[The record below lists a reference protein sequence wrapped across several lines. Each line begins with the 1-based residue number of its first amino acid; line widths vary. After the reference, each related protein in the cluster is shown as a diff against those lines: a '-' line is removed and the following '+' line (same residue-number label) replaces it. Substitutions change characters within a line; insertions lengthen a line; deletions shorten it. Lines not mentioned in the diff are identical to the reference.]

1 MNGQFPKS
9 IILCSLFF
17 ALHVPLEAAKLYKWV
32 DESGKVHYSDKI
44 PPTAITGSHS
54 KLSKEGVTVE
64 RRGAAKT
71 PEEIAHE
78 AELKRLREEQQRV
91 LEKQQIKDRVLL
103 NTFRTEDDI
112 ILARDGKLATYDAQI
127 RIIYENIDRLK
138 NRLISQ
144 QNRAALQERQGR
156 KPDEKTLQGI
166 ENTQQE
172 IKDSYASILRQENDK
187 KLINEKYAADLKR
200 FRELKELENAN
211 LAKADQ
217 AVPENKNLLVNTA
230 IPCGSDQECN
240 ALWSKARA
248 FGMEK
253 ATTRIYVDSEKIF
266 MTEPA
271 LKDDQVSI
279 TVSRLKA
286 KKDDKELIFLD
297 VQCKKQVASQTWCQS
312 PEAIKIR
319 EQFRETM
326 AQ

>member
-9 IILCSLFF
+9 LILCSLFF
-17 ALHVPLEAAKLYKWV
+17 ALHAPLEAAKLYKWV

-172 IKDSYASILRQENDK
+172 IKDIIKDFAVSTVMWHQYYGGIEPKSLIGGATYNRKLK
-187 KLINEKYAADLKR
+187 K
-200 FRELKELENAN
+200 
-211 LAKADQ
+211 
-217 AVPENKNLLVNTA
+217 AVSQKLTGHL
-230 IPCGSDQECN
+230 
-240 ALWSKARA
+240 
-248 FGMEK
+248 
-253 ATTRIYVDSEKIF
+253 DS
-266 MTEPA
+266 A
-271 LKDDQVSI
+271 H
-279 TVSRLKA
+279 
-286 KKDDKELIFLD
+286 
-297 VQCKKQVASQTWCQS
+297 
-312 PEAIKIR
+312 
-319 EQFRETM
+319 
-326 AQ
+326 